1 MKKIAFMFAAAALFA
16 ACGQKQAPAQE
27 AEVEEPVEAMEEVI
41 DSAAAWELVGD
52 TTGMEA
58 DSIAAKFA
66 AAVDTLKARA
76 AAAAEE
82 VVEGAEEAAEAAT
95 AE

>member
-1 MKKIAFMFAAAALFA
+1 MKKIAFMFVAAALFA
-16 ACGQKQAPAQE
+16 ACGEKKAPAQE
-27 AEVEEPVEAMEEVI
+27 AEVAEVEEAVEEVI

-52 TTGMEA
+52 TTGLEA

-76 AAAAEE
+76 AAAVEE
-82 VVEGAEEAAEAAT
+82 VVEEAAEPAT
-95 AE
+95 EE

>member
-1 MKKIAFMFAAAALFA
+1 MKKIAFMFVAAAMFV
-16 ACGQKQAPAQE
+16 ACGEKKAAQE
-27 AEVEEPVEAMEEVI
+27 AEVAEPVEAVEEAI
-41 DSAAAWELVGD
+41 DSAAVWELVGD

-76 AAAAEE
+76 AAVAGEA
-82 VVEGAEEAAEAAT
+82 VEGGEVAEAAT
-95 AE
+95 EE